1 MASTEAIDKMDSSI
15 LKLQSLEAEYDLV
28 MTQYRQAYLDYISS
42 LQNIN
47 TENNGK
53 NREFNTLQGRR
64 FWGTS
69 GIKEL
74 IVNSPDECIASCA
87 EDLTCTGASFNLSSG
102 YCWLR
107 KGEGDVTVSSNNDEY
122 ALMPSVSQNTSNL
135 KMLNDKLIKLNTEI
149 MNELNSTEPIVFRE
163 IETKNEKKTI
173 MENRNE
179 ELLKEKAKIIKSMG
193 DYEDLTA
200 QYDSN
205 SIYVRQAN
213 AEYIIWTI
221 LAVTIIVIIIKM
233 VITPESRGS
242 DHIKFALK
250 IILGFVFLITITKLN
265 NPAGFAIFGL
275 FLIIIIFGV
284 SSMASSGPSNL
295 GYGSRSGVGTPSS
308 YNSSTQRF

>member
-1 MASTEAIDKMDSSI
+1 MSSTEAVDKMDSSI

-42 LQNIN
+42 LQTIN
-47 TENNGK
+47 TENNGQG
-53 NREFNTLQGRR
+53 RQFDTLQGRR

-69 GIKEL
+69 GIKDL
-74 IVNSPDECIASCA
+74 TVASTDECIASCA
-87 EDLTCTGASFNLSSG
+87 GDLNCTGASFNLSSG

-107 KGEGDVTVSSNNDEY
+107 TGDGDVTVSNNNDEY
-122 ALMPSVSQNTSNL
+122 ALMPSISQNTNNL
-135 KMLNDKLIKLNTEI
+135 KMLNDKLIRLNVEI
-149 MNELNSTEPIVFRE
+149 MNELNSTEPTVFRE

-179 ELLKEKAKIIKSMG
+179 ELLKEKAKILKSMG
-193 DYEDLTA
+193 EYEDLTA

-213 AEYIIWTI
+213 AEYILWTI

-233 VITPESRGS
+233 VVTPQSRGS

-250 IILGFVFLITITKLN
+250 LILGFVFLVTLTKLD
-265 NPAGFAIFGL
+265 NPSAYAIFGV
-275 FLIIIIFGV
+275 FVIVAIFVV
-284 SSMASSGPSNL
+284 SSSASGSGS
-295 GYGSRSGVGTPSS
+295 GSSSYGASSS
-308 YNSSTQRF
+308 YNSPSSSSYSSKF